1 MNMFDFEREIFTTA
15 ANAVLATYSTCRI
28 LNAFIYAPDK
38 FPCVSIVM
46 SDDGTNTRMRDSSG
60 NDNFRDIT
68 ITVDVFSNKTDG
80 KKTEAEA
87 IMQIIID
94 TLFPLNFNMV
104 SCKPASNNNNASY
117 YKLTATFIATVDGN
131 GTIYTRK

>member
-1 MNMFDFEREIFTTA
+1 MNMFDIERQIFTTA
-15 ANAVLATYSTCRI
+15 ANAVITTYTTCRVV
-28 LNAFIYAPDK
+28 NAFIYAPEQ

-46 SDDGTNTRMRDSSG
+46 SDDGTNARMRDSSK

-68 ITVDVFSNKTDG
+68 LTVDVYSNKQNG

-87 IMQIIID
+87 IMQIVID

-104 SCKPASNNNNASY
+104 SCKPNSNINNASNY
-117 YKLTATFIATVDGN
+117 RITATFTATVDSN
-131 GTIYTRK
+131 GHIYTRK

>member
-1 MNMFDFEREIFTTA
+1 MNMFDLQRQIFTTA
-15 ANAVLATYSTCRI
+15 ASAVLTTYSTCRI
-28 LNAFIYAPDK
+28 LNSFVYAPDK
-38 FPCVSIVM
+38 FPCVCIVL
-46 SDDGTNTRMRDSSG
+46 SDDGTNYKMRDSSKA
-60 NDNFRDIT
+60 DNFRDIT
-68 ITVDVFSNKTDG
+68 ITVDAFSNKQDG